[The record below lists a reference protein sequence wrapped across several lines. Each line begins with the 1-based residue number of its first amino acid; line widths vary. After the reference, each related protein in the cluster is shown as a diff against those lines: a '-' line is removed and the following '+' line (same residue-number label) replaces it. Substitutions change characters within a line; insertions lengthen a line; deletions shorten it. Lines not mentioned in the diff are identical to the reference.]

1 MVCKKCGKEL
11 PEGTKFCVSCGAPCE
26 EAAAPQTAAPQAEAA
41 PAASAAPETSA
52 ASAGSATPETS
63 AASAGSATP
72 ETSAAPEASAVPA
85 KQKPALNNK
94 RIGIIAVAA
103 IAVVLLIV
111 ICSLAGRSSYKDPL
125 KDLQKLIN
133 KQSTDIFAYQ
143 KMISDPMS
151 VKFTKTVYNIVK
163 SNDEIKDNFKDQ
175 QEDLKDFYE
184 DIKGFKITKIEIKK
198 ADKMKGSEL
207 RSIQK
212 NYDMDIYESFL
223 ERLDDMDSD
232 DIEDL
237 AEDSDISKGQAK
249 KLVKAM
255 KDYFKSLGKAKVQA
269 GYNLEVIVRA
279 KYDGDTDKTE
289 RIDVQVLKINGKW
302 YISNA
307 RSFFNDI
314 RFNKDLEDVSLYR
327 LYNKIG
333 YDLSGSFGF

>member
-26 EAAAPQTAAPQAEAA
+26 EASAPQTAAPQAEAA
-41 PAASAAPETSA
+41 
-52 ASAGSATPETS
+52 PETS

-72 ETSAAPEASAVPA
+72 ETSAAPEASAVSA
-85 KQKPALNNK
+85 KQKRAFNNNK
-94 RIGIIAVAA
+94 RIGIIAVAV

-111 ICSLAGRSSYKDPL
+111 IIALAGKSSYKDPL
-125 KDLQKLIN
+125 KDIQKMIN

-151 VKFTKTVYNIVK
+151 VKFTKTVYDIAK
-163 SNDEIKDNFKDQ
+163 SNDEIKDGFMDK

-198 ADKMKGSEL
+198 AEKMKSKDL

-212 NYDMDIYESFL
+212 TYDKDNYESIL
-223 ERLDDMDSD
+223 ERLDDVDSD

-237 AEDSDISKGQAK
+237 AEEIDISKSQAK

-255 KDYFKSLGKAKVQA
+255 KNYYKSLGKAKVQG

-307 RSFFNDI
+307 GSFFYNI
-314 RFNKDLEDVSLYR
+314 RFNKDLEDVSLYS
-327 LYNKIG
+327 LYNIIG
-333 YDLSGSFGF
+333 YDLGGSFRF